1 MRAAFLGLLTVVALT
16 LVPASHAQSKVG
28 VEVDEVM
35 DNRIAHEMLTGSLQL
50 RVKLTGTGLEKATAA
65 RVIVKE
71 ARDDRG
77 TVLAKEGDDSP
88 DFMGREYNNGMIPMS
103 LGPPARAAASV
114 RVKGTV
120 ELYVPGR
127 DPNAVVKIEKALSK
141 LDKPLVNKTLKAA
154 KIDITPLSPT
164 AFAAQQ
170 KEQKIDEDDIAK
182 IRAEGK
188 SRGVSEKEIEMM
200 IGLAKAF
207 ESDETPPQEGTVIL
221 FGEESDFDRIYLIEV
236 LGADGKPID
245 LPQRSS
251 STRRGS
257 TLMTLV
263 PRTPPPASSTLQ
275 LNLITDKSRMSFP
288 FELTIELP

>member
-1 MRAAFLGLLTVVALT
+1 MRAPFLGFLTVVAVT
-16 LVPASHAQSKVG
+16 LAPASLAQSNVA
-28 VEVDEVM
+28 VEVDEVI

-65 RVIVKE
+65 RVIVRE

-77 TVLAKEGDDSP
+77 TVLAKEADDPP
-88 DFMGREYNNGMIPMS
+88 DFMGREYNNGMVAMS
-103 LGPPARAAASV
+103 LGPPARAASSV
-114 RVKGTV
+114 RVKGSV

-127 DPNAVVKIEKALSK
+127 DPNSVVKIEKALSK
-141 LDKPLVNKTLKAA
+141 LDKPLVSKALKAA
-154 KIDITPLSPT
+154 KIEITPLSPA
-164 AFAAQQ
+164 AFAAKQ
-170 KEQKIDEDDIAK
+170 KERKIDEDEIAK
-182 IRAEGK
+182 IQAEGK
-188 SRGVSEKEIEMM
+188 SRGVSEKEIALM

-207 ESDETPPQEGTVIL
+207 ESDDTPPQEGTVIL
-221 FGEESDFDRIYLIEV
+221 SGDESDFDRIYLIEI

-245 LPQRSS
+245 LPERSS
-251 STRRGS
+251 STRGGS

-275 LNLITDKSRMSFP
+275 LALLTDKSRMSFP